1 MPTDAE
7 WCAPILSLTGRRGAG
22 ATGCGAR
29 LPIGSYVMESP
40 FAPPRNHSWQRV
52 SPRLARM
59 RRTVLVCGGVPLVA
73 AIAVGCAAATATAG
87 LAVGIGGCT
96 LLVLAWISI
105 GRNQRSW
112 GYVERD
118 DDLLVTHGAMFK
130 RLTVV
135 PYGRMQLVDVEAGPI
150 ERSFGLVSVK
160 LHTAAATTDAKVCG
174 LTPDTATQLRDRL
187 TDLGEAHASGL

>member
-1 MPTDAE
+1 
-7 WCAPILSLTGRRGAG
+7 
-22 ATGCGAR
+22 
-29 LPIGSYVMESP
+29 MESP
-40 FAPPRNHSWQRV
+40 FAPPVNHPWQRV

-59 RRTVLVCGGVPLVA
+59 RRTVLIGVGVPVGG
-73 AIAVGCAAATATAG
+73 AIAFGCGAASSGAGVVVGVVA
-87 LAVGIGGCT
+87 LV

-112 GYVERD
+112 GYAERS
-118 DDLLVTHGAMFK
+118 DDLLVTHGALLRK
-130 RLTVV
+130 LTVV

-174 LTPDTATQLRDRL
+174 LTPDTASRLRDRL
-187 TDLGEAHASGL
+187 TELGEAHASGL

>member
-1 MPTDAE
+1 
-7 WCAPILSLTGRRGAG
+7 
-22 ATGCGAR
+22 
-29 LPIGSYVMESP
+29 MESL
-40 FAPPRNHSWQRV
+40 FAPPENHPWQRV
-52 SPRLARM
+52 SPRLSRM
-59 RRTVLVCGGVPLVA
+59 RRTVLVGVGLPAGAAVALACGA
-73 AIAVGCAAATATAG
+73 ASSTAG
-87 LAVGIGGCT
+87 EAIGALVVV

-112 GYVERD
+112 GYAERS
-118 DDLLVTHGAMFK
+118 DDLLVTHGALFRK
-130 RLTVV
+130 LTVV

-174 LTPDTATQLRDRL
+174 LTPDTATRLRDRL